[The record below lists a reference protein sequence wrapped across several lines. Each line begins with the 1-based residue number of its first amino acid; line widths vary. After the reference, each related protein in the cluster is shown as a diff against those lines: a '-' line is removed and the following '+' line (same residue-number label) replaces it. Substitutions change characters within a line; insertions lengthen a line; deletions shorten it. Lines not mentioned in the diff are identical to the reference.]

1 MRGRGRTSTQKQKQ
15 QLMPPFL
22 PTVRRY
28 SSVDEVNQHRTTVHC
43 RQLHLHVMNAYN
55 KDSMADE
62 TARRFSESSVTDT
75 IITIRRTHRDT
86 RENGSD
92 KKIWVRE

>member
-1 MRGRGRTSTQKQKQ
+1 
-15 QLMPPFL
+15 
-22 PTVRRY
+22 
-28 SSVDEVNQHRTTVHC
+28 VHC

-55 KDSMADE
+55 KDSMVDE

-92 KKIWVRE
+92 KKNLGKGVGGLDTYLSGNDAYAVTGRYHMSRAGLPAARSEISGPNF